1 MCVQCE
7 FYSGSPRSHGSSR
20 TSLSSLSMEERNAH
34 KANFKEFEHEMISQL
49 DHMVMEG
56 GRGDGMYK
64 DKFREILFNQCEQ
77 HMALRDLGSRFVQTV
92 TRLMELLLEYR

>member
-1 MCVQCE
+1 MQ
-7 FYSGSPRSHGSSR
+7 
-20 TSLSSLSMEERNAH
+20 
-34 KANFKEFEHEMISQL
+34 EFEHEMISQL

-64 DKFREILFNQCEQ
+64 DKFRDILLNQCEQ
-77 HMALRDLGSRFVQTV
+77 HMALRDMGCRFVQTV